1 MGLPAGLILLLLP
14 AFGHCLPR
22 QRTGAVS
29 DNFVGDGTQDIAV
42 SILQEYAESDQ
53 NVAFSPLGYATL
65 LAAAAEGASG
75 MTRRQLEWALRL
87 PDDRQLTRSAYQT
100 ALHAVMDDGAKNQ
113 GLRSWLYVYRNFT
126 INDAYSQVL
135 KKYYLTEV
143 KNVERIA
150 DQPTTMPNEDV
161 MEVDKGKG
169 DEMKNPVESEENMEG
184 NKPSKKKENESESNK
199 TNTEASAEDSNPH
212 KSHESPMMAVGNA
225 EPVKEETKKDS
236 MMSQMDVTGPV
247 KNVNEKDHEMETP
260 TKEKMPMASNMPSN
274 QDTWSKDN
282 ILTPEQSAMSET
294 AMSDKIDTMI
304 KRGRAAA
311 DMKLG
316 SMLEDSLRLD
326 AMDEKNRIEQAIAQD
341 EARSPL
347 KVIMS
352 GLSAN
357 NFVRRT
363 AENTTSPSQMLLF
376 NGLYVWGRWA
386 VPFSRVA
393 EPQPFHKTGSAE
405 VFVPMVRAAGSIRG
419 GNLTDLDAVA
429 VEFPYE
435 GGQYSLLVLVPNA
448 KGGLASMLSD
458 LSVFSLAEVME
469 RLVARDVEVVLPA
482 FSIQTV
488 TKPQRALSRLGV
500 THLFSRERADLSGI
514 SQEAELFV
522 EDLAQVTKINV
533 EESNS
538 QSTGGTQKMKRLVID
553 RPFAFFVW
561 ENKQDLLLVAGK
573 LEDPLQPTY

>member
-29 DNFVGDGTQDIAV
+29 DNFVGDGTQDIAF

-169 DEMKNPVESEENMEG
+169 DEMKKPMESEENMEG

-212 KSHESPMMAVGNA
+212 KSHETPMMAVGNA

-236 MMSQMDVTGPV
+236 MMSQMDVTLPV

-294 AMSDKIDTMI
+294 AMSDKIDTMV

-405 VFVPMVRAAGSIRG
+405 VFAPMVRAAGSIRG

-522 EDLAQVTKINV
+522 EDLAQVTNINV

>member
-53 NVAFSPLGYATL
+53 NVAFSPLGYVTL

-87 PDDRQLTRSAYQT
+87 PDDRQLTRSSYQT
-100 ALHAVMDDGAKNQ
+100 ALRAVMDDGAKNQ

-126 INDAYSQVL
+126 INEAYSQVL

-169 DEMKNPVESEENMEG
+169 DEMKNPMESEENIEG
-184 NKPSKKKENESESNK
+184 NKKKE
-199 TNTEASAEDSNPH
+199 NTEASAEDANPP
-212 KSHESPMMAVGNA
+212 KSHEKPMMAVGNA
-225 EPVKEETKKDS
+225 DSVKEETKKDS

-247 KNVNEKDHEMETP
+247 KNVNEKDEEMETP

-274 QDTWSKDN
+274 QDTSSKDN
-282 ILTPEQSAMSET
+282 MLAPEQSAMSET

-363 AENTTSPSQMLLF
+363 AQNTTSPSQMLLF

-393 EPQPFHKTGSAE
+393 EPQPFHKKGSAE
-405 VFVPMVRAAGSIRG
+405 VSATMVSAAGSIRVA
-419 GNLTDLDAVA
+419 NLTDLDAVA

-458 LSVFSLAEVME
+458 LSVFSLAEVVE
-469 RLVARDVEVVLPA
+469 RLTARDVEVVLPA

-500 THLFSRERADLSGI
+500 THLFNRDRADLSGI
-514 SQEAELFV
+514 AQEAELFV
-522 EDLAQVTKINV
+522 EDLAQVTNFDV

-538 QSTGGTQKMKRLVID
+538 QSTGGTQKMQRLVID
-553 RPFAFFVW
+553 RPFAFFVR

>member
-1 MGLPAGLILLLLP
+1 MGLPAGLIFLLLP

-22 QRTGAVS
+22 QRTGAFS
-29 DNFVGDGTQDIAV
+29 DNFVGDGTQDIAL

-87 PDDRQLTRSAYQT
+87 PDDRQLARSAYQT
-100 ALHAVMDDGAKNQ
+100 ALRAVMDDGAKNQ

-126 INDAYSQVL
+126 INEAYSQVL

-161 MEVDKGKG
+161 MEVGKGKG
-169 DEMKNPVESEENMEG
+169 DEMKNPMESEENVEG
-184 NKPSKKKENESESNK
+184 NKPSKKKENASESNK
-199 TNTEASAEDSNPH
+199 TNTEASAEDRNPH
-212 KSHESPMMAVGNA
+212 KSHETPMMAVGNA
-225 EPVKEETKKDS
+225 EPVKEEPKKDS
-236 MMSQMDVTGPV
+236 MMSQMDVKGPV
-247 KNVNEKDHEMETP
+247 KNVNEKDEEMETP
-260 TKEKMPMASNMPSN
+260 TKEKITMASNMPSN
-274 QDTWSKDN
+274 QDTSSKDN
-282 ILTPEQSAMSET
+282 MLTPEQSAMSET
-294 AMSDKIDTMI
+294 AMSDKIDSMI

-326 AMDEKNRIEQAIAQD
+326 AIDEKNRIEQAIAQD
-341 EARSPL
+341 EARFPL

-357 NFVRRT
+357 NFVRKT
-363 AENTTSPSQMLLF
+363 AQNTTSPSQMLLF
-376 NGLYVWGRWA
+376 NGLYVSGRWA

-405 VFVPMVRAAGSIRG
+405 VSVSMVSAAGSIRG

-458 LSVFSLAEVME
+458 LSVFSLAEVMQ

-522 EDLAQVTKINV
+522 EDLAQVTNIDV

-538 QSTGGTQKMKRLVID
+538 QSTGGTQKMQRLVID

>member
-169 DEMKNPVESEENMEG
+169 DEMKNPMETEENMEG

-212 KSHESPMMAVGNA
+212 KLHETPMMAVGNA

-405 VFVPMVRAAGSIRG
+405 VFVPMIRAAGSIRG

-522 EDLAQVTKINV
+522 EDLAQVTNINV

>member
-1 MGLPAGLILLLLP
+1 MGLRAGLILLLLP

-169 DEMKNPVESEENMEG
+169 DEMKNPMESEENMEG

-212 KSHESPMMAVGNA
+212 KSHETPMMAVGNA

-247 KNVNEKDHEMETP
+247 KNVNEKDQEMETP
-260 TKEKMPMASNMPSN
+260 TKEKMPMASNMPPN
-274 QDTWSKDN
+274 KDNWSKDN
-282 ILTPEQSAMSET
+282 MLTPEQSAMSET

-304 KRGRAAA
+304 KKGRAAA

-326 AMDEKNRIEQAIAQD
+326 AIDEKNRIEQAIAQD

-393 EPQPFHKTGSAE
+393 EPQPFHKAGSAE
-405 VFVPMVRAAGSIRG
+405 VSAPMVRAAGSIRVA
-419 GNLTDLDAVA
+419 NLTDLDAVA

-458 LSVFSLAEVME
+458 LSVFSLAEVVE
-469 RLVARDVEVVLPA
+469 RLAARDVEVVLPA

-522 EDLAQVTKINV
+522 EDLAQVTNIDV
-533 EESNS
+533 AESNS
-538 QSTGGTQKMKRLVID
+538 QSTGGTQKMQRLVID
-553 RPFAFFVW
+553 RPFAFFVR